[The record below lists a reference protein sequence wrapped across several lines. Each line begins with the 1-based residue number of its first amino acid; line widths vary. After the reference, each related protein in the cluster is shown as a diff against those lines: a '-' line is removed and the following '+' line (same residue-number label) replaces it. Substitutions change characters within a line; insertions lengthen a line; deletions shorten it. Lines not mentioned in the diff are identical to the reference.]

1 MSQVP
6 ERADVFV
13 PDENRCEDGLLA
25 RERQASLRSDIG
37 RLEALKEHVDFV
49 EFRYV

>member
-25 RERQASLRSDIG
+25 RERPRSDIG
-37 RLEALKEHVDFV
+37 LLEAFKEHVDFV